1 MTVKAGEEALHTG
14 DLRCTKCGELVHVEE
29 GVTIPRCAVCNGG
42 DFTRRNRPIGHP
54 GEEV

>member
-29 GVTIPRCAVCNGG
+29 GVTVPRCAVCNGG